1 MQLKTIR
8 KRSIMDKFVERRKQR
23 EINRMSKD
31 NLYKLLDGTDY
42 MKNPDKLDEYRN
54 TKNKMFE
61 TVSWFELETMS
72 LNQFLKLADKVTAE
86 SPGTYTIS
94 DLIRK
99 LGRV

>member
-1 MQLKTIR
+1 MN
-8 KRSIMDKFVERRKQR
+8 KFVERRKQR

-31 NLYKLLDGTDY
+31 NLYKLLEGTDY
-42 MKNPDKLDEYRN
+42 VKNPDKLDDYRN
-54 TKNKMFE
+54 TKNKMFG
-61 TVSWFELETMS
+61 TVNYFELETMS

-86 SPGTYTIS
+86 SPGTYTID

>member
-1 MQLKTIR
+1 MQLKIIR

>member
-1 MQLKTIR
+1 
-8 KRSIMDKFVERRKQR
+8 
-23 EINRMSKD
+23 MSKN
-31 NLYKLLDGTDY
+31 NLYELLEGTDY
-42 MKNPDKLDEYRN
+42 VKNPDKLDDYRN
-54 TKNKMFE
+54 TKNKMFG
-61 TVSWFELETMS
+61 TVNWFELETMS

>member
-1 MQLKTIR
+1 MR
-8 KRSIMDKFVERRKQR
+8 FVERRKER
-23 EINRMSKD
+23 EINRAARD
-31 NLYKLLDGTDY
+31 NLFELLEGTDY
-42 MKNPDKLDEYRN
+42 VKNPDKLDDYRN
-54 TKNKMFE
+54 TKNKMFG
-61 TVSWFELETMS
+61 TVNWFELETMS

>member
-8 KRSIMDKFVERRKQR
+8 KRSIMNKFVERRKQR

-31 NLYKLLDGTDY
+31 NLYKLLEGTDY
-42 MKNPDKLDEYRN
+42 VKNPDKLDDYRN
-54 TKNKMFE
+54 TKNKMFG
-61 TVSWFELETMS
+61 TVNYFELETMS

-86 SPGTYTIS
+86 SPGTYTID

>member
-1 MQLKTIR
+1 MN
-8 KRSIMDKFVERRKQR
+8 KFVERKKQR

-31 NLYKLLDGTDY
+31 NLYKLLEGTDY
-42 MKNPDKLDEYRN
+42 VKNPDKLDDYRN
-54 TKNKMFE
+54 TKNKMFG
-61 TVSWFELETMS
+61 TVNYFELETMS

-86 SPGTYTIS
+86 SPGTYTID

>member
-1 MQLKTIR
+1 
-8 KRSIMDKFVERRKQR
+8 MDKFVERRKQR
-23 EINRMSKD
+23 KINRMSKD
-31 NLYKLLDGTDY
+31 NLYKLLEGTDY
-42 MKNPDKLDEYRN
+42 VKNPDKLDDYRN
-54 TKNKMFE
+54 TKNKMFG
-61 TVSWFELETMS
+61 TVNWFELETMS

>member
-1 MQLKTIR
+1 MR
-8 KRSIMDKFVERRKQR
+8 FVERRKER
-23 EINRMSKD
+23 EINRAARD
-31 NLYKLLDGTDY
+31 NLYELLEGTDY
-42 MKNPDKLDEYRN
+42 VKNPDKLDDYRN
-54 TKNKMFE
+54 TKNKMFG

>member
-1 MQLKTIR
+1 
-8 KRSIMDKFVERRKQR
+8 MDKFVERRKQR
-23 EINRMSKD
+23 EINRMSRD

-54 TKNKMFE
+54 TKNKMFG

-72 LNQFLKLADKVTAE
+72 LNQFLKLADKVTVE

>member
-1 MQLKTIR
+1 MN
-8 KRSIMDKFVERRKQR
+8 KQ
-23 EINRMSKD
+23 NRMAKD
-31 NLYKLLDGTDY
+31 SIYKLLEGTNY
-42 MKNPDKLDEYRN
+42 IKNPDKLDEYRD
-54 TKNKMFE
+54 TKNKMFG

-99 LGRV
+99 LGRE

>member
-1 MQLKTIR
+1 MR
-8 KRSIMDKFVERRKQR
+8 FVERRKER

-31 NLYKLLDGTDY
+31 NLYELLEGTDY
-42 MKNPDKLDEYRN
+42 VKNPDKLDDYRN
-54 TKNKMFE
+54 TKNKMFG
-61 TVSWFELETMS
+61 TVNWFELETMS
-72 LNQFLKLADKVTAE
+72 LNQFLKLADKLTAE

>member
-1 MQLKTIR
+1 M
-8 KRSIMDKFVERRKQR
+8 SFVERRKER
-23 EINRMSKD
+23 ETNRAARD
-31 NLYKLLDGTDY
+31 NLYELLEGTDY
-42 MKNPDKLDEYRN
+42 VKNPDKLDDYRN
-54 TKNKMFE
+54 TKNKMFG
-61 TVSWFELETMS
+61 TVNWFELETMS

>member
-1 MQLKTIR
+1 
-8 KRSIMDKFVERRKQR
+8 MDKNTGAYMLKFVERKKQR
-23 EINRMSKD
+23 EINRAARD
-31 NLYKLLDGTDY
+31 NLYNLLDGTDY
-42 MKNPDKLDEYRN
+42 MKNPDKLDEYRD
-54 TKNKMFE
+54 TKNKMFGA
-61 TVSWFELETMS
+61 VNWFELETMS

>member
-42 MKNPDKLDEYRN
+42 MKNPDKLDDCLLY
-54 TKNKMFE
+54 T
-61 TVSWFELETMS
+61 
-72 LNQFLKLADKVTAE
+72 
-86 SPGTYTIS
+86 SPSPRDLVIS
-94 DLIRK
+94 RMPSSA
-99 LGRV
+99 

>member
-1 MQLKTIR
+1 MK
-8 KRSIMDKFVERRKQR
+8 KDKFVERRKQR

-31 NLYKLLDGTDY
+31 NLYKLLEGTDY
-42 MKNPDKLDEYRN
+42 VKNPDKLDDYRN
-54 TKNKMFE
+54 TKNKMFG
-61 TVSWFELETMS
+61 TVNYFELETMS

>member
-1 MQLKTIR
+1 MR
-8 KRSIMDKFVERRKQR
+8 FVERRKER
-23 EINRMSKD
+23 EINRAARD
-31 NLYKLLDGTDY
+31 NLYELLEGTDY
-42 MKNPDKLDEYRN
+42 VKNPDKLDDYRN
-54 TKNKMFE
+54 TKNKIFG
-61 TVSWFELETMS
+61 TVNWFELETMS

>member
-1 MQLKTIR
+1 MK
-8 KRSIMDKFVERRKQR
+8 KDKFVERRKQR

-42 MKNPDKLDEYRN
+42 MKNPDKLDEYRD

-72 LNQFLKLADKVTAE
+72 LNQFLK
-86 SPGTYTIS
+86 TYQTRLLSSLQDIYY
-94 DLIRK
+94 
-99 LGRV
+99 